1 MNIGSYIDFTMLKPD
16 GTQKDIDALGKI
28 AVEHTFKAI
37 CIPPYFVDFANQTF
51 GTTPLK
57 IVTVVGF
64 PLGYSST
71 PAKSEEIKKAI
82 GDGAHE
88 IDAVVNISAIK
99 SGNWNYVSNE
109 IDSMVTACHMRGKVI
124 KIILETHLLTE
135 TELNRT
141 IEICVQAKVD
151 FIKNSTGFNGGKA
164 NPQLIRQMKQ
174 LAGNTIKVKA
184 SGGIRTLKEAISLIE
199 AGADRIGSSVAT
211 AFVKN

>member
-16 GTQKDIDALGKI
+16 GSPKDIDALGKI
-28 AVEHTFKAI
+28 AVENAFKAI

-64 PLGYSST
+64 PMGYSST
-71 PAKSEEIKKAI
+71 PAKIEEIKKAI

-88 IDAVVNISAIK
+88 VDAVVNISAIK

-109 IDSMVTACHMRGKVI
+109 IDSLVTACHMRGKLI

-135 TELNRT
+135 AELDRT

-151 FIKNSTGFNGGKA
+151 FIKNSTGFSGGKA
-164 NPQLIRQMKQ
+164 NPQLISYMKKA
-174 LAGNTIKVKA
+174 AGNTIKVKA
-184 SGGIRTLKEAISLIE
+184 SGGIRTLEEAVALIE